1 MGTTVVAQ
9 GLWSMGSSVCG
20 TWAYLL
26 CCLWDLPG
34 PGFEPVSF
42 ALQDRLL
49 TIGPSGKSL
58 RDLSDVSVYICTSL
72 GVGRCCVNEAV
83 QRREAT

>member
-1 MGTTVVAQ
+1 M
-9 GLWSMGSSVCG
+9 
-20 TWAYLL
+20 
-26 CCLWDLPG
+26 
-34 PGFEPVSF
+34 SF

-49 TIGPSGKSL
+49 TIGPSEKSL

-72 GVGRCCVNEAV
+72 GVGRCCMNEAV